1 MITFKEYLEEA
12 KLSPPEPTS
21 QKSFQ
26 DVSKSLGKGK
36 TNSML
41 KHKWFTE
48 YSSWD
53 KAYKHG
59 VDRANFHEVEVYPYM
74 SNVHTTPEGNVRPTT
89 MLRFHFSDTK
99 VSQVHKF
106 MRDKDPKSD
115 WKHVKSWKT
124 DKE

>member
-12 KLSPPEPTS
+12 KLATPEPTS

-26 DVSKSLGKGK
+26 DVSKALGKGK
-36 TNSML
+36 TNAML

-48 YSSWD
+48 YGQWE

-59 VDRANFHEVEVYPYM
+59 VSSSNFHEVEVYPYM
-74 SNVHTTPEGNVRPTT
+74 PSVHTTPEGNVRPTT
-89 MLRFHFSDTK
+89 MLRFHFSDKGVT
-99 VSQVHKF
+99 QIHKF

-115 WKHVKSWKT
+115 WKHVKSL
-124 DKE
+124 KEIT